1 MSYGEFLEELEKDI
15 KTGILKGLGISFLIV
30 LFIILLGI
38 FSETWWEDF
47 KYWLDWKIWEWK
59 NKKNEN

>member
-1 MSYGEFLEELEKDI
+1 MTYGEFLEELEKDI

-30 LFIILLGI
+30 LFIILLGV
-38 FSETWWEDF
+38 FSETWWVNF
-47 KYWLDWKIWEWK
+47 KYWLDWKIWKWK